1 MTRRPSVLIV
11 DDISD
16 ARAAIR
22 VLLHNSGCDCTV
34 ASSGREAIDC
44 LDRDR
49 HDLVILDNRLPDLGG
64 VDVCRHVRRRRAF
77 DAIPIVIYSASD
89 LPSDIAAAREAGAA
103 DYWVK
108 GRLDPDEM
116 AGRVTALIAESASD
130 REAAAVAAA
139 AAVEAAAGAQ
149 TRGPYPNHGASRP
162 VGGTGDELP
171 HAHPGQSRPFPPRAG
186 ARQMHPGMSGPG
198 FDVIGRYDRGITVP
212 PPGSL

>member
-1 MTRRPSVLIV
+1 VLIV

-22 VLLHNSGCDCTV
+22 VLLHNSGCDCSV
-34 ASSGREAIDC
+34 AASGREAIDC

-130 REAAAVAAA
+130 RQAAA
-139 AAVEAAAGAQ
+139 AAAEAAIEADARAANPSYASPRPATSSNEAPTQ
-149 TRGPYPNHGASRP
+149 PVHGRP
-162 VGGTGDELP
+162 L
-171 HAHPGQSRPFPPRAG
+171 PPRAG
-186 ARQMHPGMSGPG
+186 ARPLQPGHPLPG
-198 FDVIGRYDRGITVP
+198 LDAIGRYDRGSTVP